1 MIDFLIKSTICLFAF
16 LGFYHLVLEREKMHQ
31 FNRFYLL
38 GSIVISLVIPFVTFE
53 IIEIIPI
60 VENIEPLSLNT
71 IPTTFNENLI
81 QESVIHLKERIN
93 YTPYVLWGLYGLI
106 TFILITRF
114 VINYSKLISKSK
126 SNPIVK
132 YKNAKLVLLD
142 EKTLPHTFLNFIYIN
157 FEDYNNRNI
166 EDELYTHEL
175 VHVNQKHTLDI
186 LFIEVLKVI
195 FWFNPLFIFFKKAMQ
210 LNHEFLADEEIVKTY
225 NNVPFYQNL
234 LLQKG
239 IGTQTIYLA
248 SNLNYLVTK
257 KRLIMMTKSTSQTI
271 AVLKKIAIIP
281 ILTGLVYFF
290 CIEIVAQEKISS
302 GKSEIKKDNST
313 SKSETFVKQA
323 QERKVEYL
331 TYKVSDEE
339 YYKDVICVYY
349 ENVDGNDIKKWPTE
363 NIIFSKK
370 YQELSKNEIGELE
383 ILKFRQEPIVKKS
396 PTQKEINN
404 FKNSKKY
411 AIWIDGVHVDNAK
424 LNNYKL
430 SDFASFSGSVIL
442 KNART
447 KKHPQPFQYWFNTNK
462 YYKDNNMDKWL
473 SRYPGDTLVMT
484 RLKKK

>member
-186 LFIEVLKVI
+186 LF
-195 FWFNPLFIFFKKAMQ
+195 
-210 LNHEFLADEEIVKTY
+210 
-225 NNVPFYQNL
+225 
-234 LLQKG
+234 
-239 IGTQTIYLA
+239 
-248 SNLNYLVTK
+248 
-257 KRLIMMTKSTSQTI
+257 
-271 AVLKKIAIIP
+271 
-281 ILTGLVYFF
+281 
-290 CIEIVAQEKISS
+290 
-302 GKSEIKKDNST
+302 
-313 SKSETFVKQA
+313 
-323 QERKVEYL
+323 
-331 TYKVSDEE
+331 
-339 YYKDVICVYY
+339 
-349 ENVDGNDIKKWPTE
+349 
-363 NIIFSKK
+363 
-370 YQELSKNEIGELE
+370 
-383 ILKFRQEPIVKKS
+383 
-396 PTQKEINN
+396 
-404 FKNSKKY
+404 
-411 AIWIDGVHVDNAK
+411 
-424 LNNYKL
+424 
-430 SDFASFSGSVIL
+430 
-442 KNART
+442 
-447 KKHPQPFQYWFNTNK
+447 
-462 YYKDNNMDKWL
+462 
-473 SRYPGDTLVMT
+473 TL
-484 RLKKK
+484 